1 MFFDWISIVFL
12 AILIIAFVIGLSR
25 GFIASISV
33 SLGAIIG
40 LVVAF
45 FAAKSLASSL
55 MGAGVFNSLNDQVL
69 DYIKEAL
76 RQSGHANYINL
87 SMSASAFT
95 QNADFVVAVF
105 EALKIP
111 QVFQSIILNLV
122 IATLPK
128 TGNVIV
134 SEAFSTGITYTI
146 AIVISFIAIFA
157 MIFIVFIIVKIVAWA
172 LRRAGH
178 KRPSMLSRIAGGII
192 QLANSFLFIYVIAFV
207 LAMLASSVPA
217 IGQELTD
224 ILHLGTNDWSFAK
237 WLVENNAI
245 SHWIS
250 GFLN

>member
-55 MGAGVFNSLNDQVL
+55 MGAGVFNSLNDEIL
-69 DYIKEAL
+69 
-76 RQSGHANYINL
+76 
-87 SMSASAFT
+87 MPW
-95 QNADFVVAVF
+95 AVF

-146 AIVISFIAIFA
+146 AIVTSFIAIFA
-157 MIFIVFIIVKIVAWA
+157 LIFIVFIIVKIVAWA

-192 QLANSFLFIYVIAFV
+192 QLANSFLFIYIIAFV

-217 IGQELTD
+217 IGQELTN